1 MTNQVFFVQIEF
13 GTPEFD
19 RAVDLRD
26 RVLRQPLKLEFT
38 EEQIAEEFDQ
48 IHFACFSKSLKLL
61 ACLTF
66 QVKDTNILK
75 MRQVAVDPDIQNKSI
90 GTQLVAFSEEWA
102 KTNNFNK
109 IILHARDIAIPF
121 YLKLKYKKVG
131 NEFEEVGIKHFAME
145 KSLK

>member
-1 MTNQVFFVQIEF
+1 MTNQIYFGQIEF
-13 GTPEFD
+13 GTPEYD

-48 IHFACFSKSLKLL
+48 FHFACFNNNLKLL

-66 QVKDTNILK
+66 QVKDDNILK
-75 MRQVAVDPDIQNKSI
+75 MRQVAVDPELQNKSI
-90 GTQLVAFSEEWA
+90 GTKLVAFSENWA
-102 KTNNFNK
+102 KANNFNK
-109 IILHARDIAIPF
+109 IMLHARDIAIPF
-121 YLKLKYKKVG
+121 YLKLNYKKIG
-131 NEFEEVGIKHFAME
+131 KAFTEVGIKHYAME